1 MFPRSNPPAHLNAS
15 LPWSTAPETEDCGA
29 ENAGQLPCGSPAA
42 ALGDSSQVGGPPR
55 RRESTLAKFSRLF
68 RHQEAASGS
77 VNECAD
83 IDHPQWD
90 ELQPALRK
98 YVKARMQ
105 KALAQQ
111 RHFGAD
117 HLESQKGICRGM
129 GSVWLRLHQAKPS
142 AKASVRMSLLMSERG
157 TAHATIAQRL
167 YAQENVHH
175 HSGAAPSLK
184 RLLELGL
191 EAQFD
196 TAVSNLSSVYS
207 SQARCISN
215 EFFTGSAA
223 YLRAEQL
230 LKRSPGYYDLG
241 ISLTNQSGE
250 EAGHNLSVFSQ
261 GDRHS
266 LTVFD
271 SNLGECKVPPGEL
284 PRFMNEMSRFYQA
297 TRAYAFSGIRSI
309 LKMEFTEDVSA
320 TPLAQ
325 LAGELD

>member
-1 MFPRSNPPAHLNAS
+1 MQEDEVSSAS
-15 LPWSTAPETEDCGA
+15 
-29 ENAGQLPCGSPAA
+29 NAGQLPGAHPSAEA
-42 ALGDSSQVGGPPR
+42 GDPSSADGRTR
-55 RRESTLAKFSRLF
+55 RRESTLSKFSRLF
-68 RHQEAASGS
+68 RHQEPAPGP
-77 VNECAD
+77 VNECAN

-90 ELQPALRK
+90 KLQPALRK

-117 HLESQKGICRGM
+117 HLETQKGICRGM
-129 GSVWLRLHQAKPS
+129 GSVWLRLHQARPEAQAS
-142 AKASVRMSLLMSERG
+142 ARLSLLMSERG

-175 HSGAAPSLK
+175 HSGEAPSLK

-191 EAQFD
+191 EAHFD
-196 TAVSNLSSVYS
+196 TAVSNLSSLYA

-215 EFFTGSAA
+215 DVFTGSEA
-223 YLRAEQL
+223 YLRAEHL
-230 LKRSPGYYDLG
+230 LKRSPGYFDLG
-241 ISLTNQSGE
+241 ISLINQSGE
-250 EAGHNLSVFSQ
+250 EAGHNLSVFSK

-284 PRFMNEMSRFYQA
+284 PCFMDEMSRFYQA
-297 TRAYAFSGIRSI
+297 TRAYEFSGIRSI
-309 LKMEFTEDVSA
+309 LKIEFTEDVSA

-325 LAGELD
+325 LAKELD